1 MSKVYNRIESIT
13 GNVITVR
20 AKDVQYKELAEI
32 KESINNLSRDVDYLI
47 EIIEK
52 KE

>member
-1 MSKVYNRIESIT
+1 MDQTVTSI
-13 GNVITVR
+13 GEIKERVDSND
-20 AKDVQYKELAEI
+20 KDLAEI